1 MKTNACIEFGDFQT
15 PPALAEQICAVVRAR
30 CGDFAA
36 VVEPTCGRGAFL
48 IAAGAAFPRAM
59 LCGREINPAYVE
71 TARAALSDAGF
82 SGRADVGV
90 QDFFSADWNVEI
102 SAFPGRLLLLGNPPW
117 VTNAGVATIGGS
129 NLPVKAN
136 FQGMRGL
143 EARTGKANFDISEWM
158 LIRLLEAARP
168 RAAVLAMLC
177 KTATARKFL
186 RYAWRHDGRV
196 TRASVHRIDAAR
208 HFGAA
213 VDACLLIA
221 ELGENGPAEADLF
234 ASLDAPRPAQRFG
247 LAGKNLVADLPT
259 YRRCQHLEGLSPYQW
274 RSGLKHDCA
283 PVMELTS
290 AGPGLFRNQLD
301 EVIPLEANIVFPL
314 LKCTHLAR
322 GRLAPERWVIVTQ
335 RRVGEATDD
344 IARRAPQAWAYLQS
358 HAARFAARKSSIYKS
373 SPPFA
378 LFGIGEY
385 AFAPWKVAISAL
397 HRPPSFVVVP
407 PLEARPVM
415 FDDTCY
421 FLPLWSE
428 TEARIVAAV
437 LNSPSSLSFIES
449 LTFPEA
455 KRPVTTELLHRLN
468 FRALAEEAGLLPDWE
483 EVRGLRESSGSAV
496 GQLEMVMERPQS

>member
-1 MKTNACIEFGDFQT
+1 MKTNARIEFGDFQT
-15 PPALAEQICAVVRAR
+15 PPALAAEICRVVRAR

-36 VVEPTCGRGAFL
+36 IVEPTCGYGAFL
-48 IAAGAAFPRAM
+48 IAAGTTFPRAT
-59 LCGREINPAYVE
+59 LIGREINSAYVE
-71 TARAALSDAGF
+71 TARAALSNARFGE
-82 SGRADVGV
+82 RAEVHV
-90 QDFFSADWNVEI
+90 QDFFSADWNAEL
-102 SAFPGRLLLLGNPPW
+102 STFPDRLLLLGNPPW
-117 VTNAGVATIGGS
+117 VTNAGVSAVGGS

-158 LIRLLEAARP
+158 FIRLLEAIRP

-196 TRASVHRIDAAR
+196 ARASVHRIDAAKY
-208 HFGAA
+208 FGAA

-221 ELGENGPAEADLF
+221 ELGGDGPAEADLF
-234 ASLDAPRPAQRFG
+234 NSLDAARPAQRFG
-247 LAGKNLVADLPT
+247 LVGKNLVADLPV

-283 PVMELTS
+283 PVMELTA
-290 AGPGLFRNQLD
+290 AGPGLFRNQLG
-301 EVIPLEANIVFPL
+301 EVTALESDIVFPL

-322 GRLAPERWVIVTQ
+322 ARLAPERWVIVTQ
-335 RRVGEATDD
+335 SRVGEETDSIAT
-344 IARRAPQAWAYLQS
+344 RAPLAWAYLQS

-373 SPPFA
+373 SAPFA
-378 LFGIGEY
+378 LFGIGAY

-407 PLEARPVM
+407 PLDGRPVM

-421 FLPLWSE
+421 FIPLWSE
-428 TEARIVAAV
+428 AEARVVAAV
-437 LNSPSSLSFIES
+437 LNSPAAIAFVEAIA
-449 LTFPEA
+449 FPEA

-468 FRALAEEAGLLPDWE
+468 FRALAEEADLLPDWE
-483 EVRGLRESSGSAV
+483 EARGLREPAGSAV
-496 GQLEMVMERPQS
+496 GQLEMVMEQPRA